1 MNNGDMSCGNG
12 FIIRHTIYQCNEA
25 SYFKEMDGDVE
36 NFDVSGGHGSMNI
49 HTIYQH
55 NGVR

>member
-1 MNNGDMSCGNG
+1 MSCGNG
-12 FIIRHTIYQCNEA
+12 FISRHTIYQCNEA